1 MTAKR
6 QEHPSVGTKVII
18 MPEYQE
24 QVQLC
29 GIKDTICSFEGTKKS
44 TGNIV

>member
-6 QEHPSVGTKVII
+6 QEHLSVGTKAII

-29 GIKDTICSFEGTKKS
+29 GMKDTICSFEGTNKYF
-44 TGNIV
+44 